1 MAALK
6 ASLLVG
12 GWLCPGCDM
21 NGTSP
26 TAAGVI
32 SRGVPDPRRHDQDC
46 PESDSDDSAALDVRQ
61 EKVQEEWEALKPLLR
76 PGRSKTGPG
85 SKKRDNPYGGTHGG
99 RSKGYSRGR
108 GTKGGAAAWLSAGVL
123 ASTYRGTGPVRGL
136 VPLRLPPRPFGR
148 AAPLRFAAVRRDHF
162 GHVFEPVRAA
172 TSYTPGRSLA
182 G

>member
-1 MAALK
+1 
-6 ASLLVG
+6 
-12 GWLCPGCDM
+12 M